1 MGSIEPRSASP
12 GENCARRRWDRDL
25 TSWYAVAACVALW
38 LAATASAGLF
48 IHVRNEDLSDFV
60 IPWYEYL
67 ATHGRFAALGAEFTD
82 YTPPYLYLLGL
93 ATYTEGALD
102 PAAAIRLINVPF
114 ILFASWIIYRL
125 ALRSGRGK
133 RAAGM
138 AALLFAA
145 LPETVMNGIVWG
157 QSDIIFTSF
166 VLGFL
171 LLLLEERTWLAAL
184 MLSIAFTIKL
194 QTIFIAPL
202 VLALLLLRRLSW
214 WQLICGPIVYV
225 LLVLPAAIAGRP
237 WQELLTIYIGQISD
251 DNTKAL
257 LSLNAANP
265 YLLIQRV
272 LPPELFDTAV
282 IVAVVLAVFVGLA
295 MAIAFV
301 IRPPRTPATILLCAT
316 ICLLVMPFVLP
327 KMHERYFFLA
337 DATAFALAV
346 SRPGAWRVVV
356 LLQLTAVLTCSTT
369 LGLQLHLSMLGT
381 ALVAMAIFLLLR
393 LFVEQPAVAKI
404 GAGSGRLT
412 LPWVPRVNQN
422 ARATIK

>member
-12 GENCARRRWDRDL
+12 GESCARPRCDHHL

-38 LAATASAGLF
+38 VAAAASAGLF
-48 IHVRNEDLSDFV
+48 IHVRNDDLNIFV
-60 IPWYEYL
+60 IPWYERL
-67 ATHGRFAALGAEFTD
+67 VAHGQFAALGAQFDD

-93 ATYTEGALD
+93 ATYTGGTLD

-114 ILFASWIIYRL
+114 IFFASWIIYRL

-356 LLQLTAVLTCSTT
+356 LLQLTAVLTC
-369 LGLQLHLSMLGT
+369 
-381 ALVAMAIFLLLR
+381 
-393 LFVEQPAVAKI
+393 
-404 GAGSGRLT
+404 
-412 LPWVPRVNQN
+412 
-422 ARATIK
+422 